1 MQYLSYSAKVIA
13 FESPLST
20 IWNYIMRIGLPKE
33 IKDNESR
40 VGMTPGAV
48 KALTKRGHKV
58 LVEKSAGVESSIS
71 DEEYQAAGADIV
83 PYAEDAW
90 SADMVVK
97 VKEPIATEYN
107 YLRQDLILF
116 TYLHLASD
124 KPLTEALLASGTTG
138 IAYET
143 VQTANGQL
151 PLLTPMS
158 EVAGRMATQV
168 GATYLQKSHGGRG
181 VLMGGVPGVAP
192 ANVVILGAGIVGTN
206 AARVAVGLGAHVT
219 VLDISH
225 DRLKYLDD
233 IYRGHLQT
241 RISDEYNIEDVI
253 CEADLVIGAVL
264 IPGGRAPWLITR
276 NMLPTMRKGS
286 VIVDVAVDQ
295 GGCVETTRATTHSNP
310 TFEIDG
316 VVHYCVAN
324 MPGAVPRTSTFALNN
339 QTAVY
344 TLHLANEGLDAVRK
358 DTALQLGLNTYQ
370 GAITHPAVAEAF
382 VLNYSNPLSALA

>member
-1 MQYLSYSAKVIA
+1 
-13 FESPLST
+13 
-20 IWNYIMRIGLPKE
+20 MRIGLPKE
-33 IKDNESR
+33 IKDNENR

-48 KALTKRGHKV
+48 KALTRRGHQV
-58 LVEKSAGVESSIS
+58 LVQSGAGFGSSLS
-71 DEEYQAAGADIV
+71 DEEYQSAGAEIV

-90 SADMVVK
+90 AAEMVVK
-97 VKEPIATEYN
+97 VKEPIASEYQ
-107 YLRQDLILF
+107 YLRPDLILF

-143 VQTANGQL
+143 VQTGNGQL

-181 VLMGGVPGVAP
+181 ILMGGVPGVAP

-206 AARVAVGLGAHVT
+206 AARVAVGLGAQVT

-233 IYRGHLQT
+233 IYRGQLQT
-241 RISDEYNIEDVI
+241 RISDEYNIEEVI

-276 NMLPTMRKGS
+276 NMLPTMPKGS

-295 GGCVETTRATTHSNP
+295 GGCIETTRATTHSNP
-310 TFEIDG
+310 TYEVGG

-344 TLHLANEGLDAVRK
+344 TLHLANEGLNAVRK
-358 DTALQLGLNTYQ
+358 DKALQYGLNTYR
-370 GAITHPAVAEAF
+370 GTLTYAAVAEAF
-382 VLNYSNPLSALA
+382 GLEYADPLKALVNS

>member
-1 MQYLSYSAKVIA
+1 ML
-13 FESPLST
+13 
-20 IWNYIMRIGLPKE
+20 IGLPKE
-33 IKDNESR
+33 VKDNENR

-48 KALTKRGHKV
+48 KALTRRGHRV
-58 LVEKSAGVESSIS
+58 LVQSGAGVGSSIL
-71 DEEYQAAGADIV
+71 DEEYQSAGAEIV
-83 PYAEDAW
+83 ANAADAW
-90 SADMVVK
+90 AAEMVVK
-97 VKEPIATEYN
+97 VKEPIASEYQ
-107 YLRQDLILF
+107 YLRPDLILF

-124 KPLTEALLASGTTG
+124 KPLTDALLASGTTG

-143 VQTANGQL
+143 VQTETGQL

-181 VLMGGVPGVAP
+181 ILMGGVPGVAP
-192 ANVVILGAGIVGTN
+192 ANIVILGAGIVGTN
-206 AARVAVGLGAHVT
+206 AARVAVGLGAQVT

-233 IYRGHLQT
+233 IYRGQLQT
-241 RISDEYNIEDVI
+241 RISDEYNIEDVVY
-253 CEADLVIGAVL
+253 EADLVIGAVL

-276 NMLPTMRKGS
+276 GMLPAMRKGS

-295 GGCVETTRATTHSNP
+295 GGCVETTHATTHSHP

-344 TLHLANEGLDAVRK
+344 TLQLANEGLNAVRK
-358 DTALQLGLNTYQ
+358 HRALQYGLNAYRGKVTY
-370 GAITHPAVAEAF
+370 PAVAEAYG
-382 VLNYSNPLSALA
+382 LKYTEPMQALGNC

>member
-58 LVEKSAGVESSIS
+58 LVEESAGVQSSIS

-90 SADMVVK
+90 AADMVVK
-97 VKEPIATEYN
+97 VKEPIAAEYN

-382 VLNYSNPLSALA
+382 VLNYSHPLSALA